1 MKSVLETIGKGF
13 CGIGKVS
20 LWIAI
25 FVWAIA
31 VTAAKIFFV
40 LFLTLARMVL
50 ILISAVEPEGK
61 VRKALLRRRFSCYK
75 VT

>member
-25 FVWAIA
+25 WAIA

-50 ILISAVEPEGK
+50 ILISAVEP
-61 VRKALLRRRFSCYK
+61 
-75 VT
+75 

>member
-1 MKSVLETIGKGF
+1 MKSVLETIGKGL

-25 FVWAIA
+25 FVWAVA

-50 ILISAVEPEGK
+50 ILISAVEP
-61 VRKALLRRRFSCYK
+61 
-75 VT
+75 